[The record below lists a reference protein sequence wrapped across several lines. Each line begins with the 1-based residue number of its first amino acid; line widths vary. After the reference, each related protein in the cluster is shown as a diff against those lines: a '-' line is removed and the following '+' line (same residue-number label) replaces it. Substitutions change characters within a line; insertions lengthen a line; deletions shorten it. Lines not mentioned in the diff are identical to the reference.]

1 MAEKKLLVKTI
12 EPTELRNFEED
23 LEHRQKQQFETGDL
37 DGLNLKPITVYD
49 KVGDKLVPREVS
61 PELFIKQT
69 SPSLLGNAG
78 IQSIQQQVAA
88 SRNTEGS
95 IFYQNPEEIEIR
107 NRALKNKSSRPRKK
121 KPGFWE
127 TRTWFLK
134 SNVQHHGPTFKE
146 RKQRV
151 IEFVHVLLYA
161 FRPRKPKFNLKVFA
175 KLFHAPVERID
186 YYKGEKLIKRD

>member
-121 KPGFWE
+121 
-127 TRTWFLK
+127 
-134 SNVQHHGPTFKE
+134 
-146 RKQRV
+146 
-151 IEFVHVLLYA
+151 
-161 FRPRKPKFNLKVFA
+161 
-175 KLFHAPVERID
+175 
-186 YYKGEKLIKRD
+186 